1 MANSLFVN
9 VRNHG
14 SLFLLLRK
22 PGNCQR
28 HRFGSTGKLLI
39 SSFKSQRQNPRLKAD
54 MAAHRS
60 SHIKSVYNIVSPRN
74 SRNCR
79 SLLSCLHTSLHTTA
93 SKEGLFWTWQAKAA
107 VLAAS
112 GLAVF
117 GVGFSWFVYHRSR
130 RPNCNKSQPV
140 AFNIGLFRNTVLCH
154 ATGQS
159 VETDS
164 AQTKSNF
171 SGSST
176 VTLYQYQ
183 TCPFC
188 CKVRAFLDY
197 YGIPYEKVEVNP
209 LFRKEIK
216 FSDYRKVPI
225 AIVDGV
231 QVSVLRP
238 VFHKRL

>member
-1 MANSLFVN
+1 M
-9 VRNHG
+9 
-14 SLFLLLRK
+14 LRK

-28 HRFGSTGKLLI
+28 HRFGSIGKLLI
-39 SSFKSQRQNPRLKAD
+39 SSFPRQSPRLETD
-54 MAAHRS
+54 RTVHGS

-79 SLLSCLHTSLHTTA
+79 SLLSCLHATT
-93 SKEGLFWTWQAKAA
+93 SKEKLFWIWQAKAA
-107 VLAAS
+107 ALAGS

-117 GVGFSWFVYHRSR
+117 GVGFSCFVYNRSC
-130 RPNCNKSQPV
+130 RPNCNKTQPV
-140 AFNIGLFRNTVLCH
+140 ASNIGLFRNTVLCH

-183 TCPFC
+183 TCPFS

-216 FSDYRKVPI
+216 FSYYRKVPI

-231 QVSVLRP
+231 QVRVSRP
-238 VFHKRL
+238 VCYKRL